1 MSFLLGPPLRAAGLA
16 LAVAWALPVAANP
29 SNADVLPD
37 YEALIARLEQM
48 PAAVEA
54 AAQAEA
60 AQARA
65 RQARAL
71 PNPSVSVESEN
82 VYGSGPYA
90 GFDSAETTIAI
101 NQPLELWGQRGARVA
116 VARAEADAAGLR
128 RRGDGWLDARDRNTD
143 RTRRRLVQRVVSMGP
158 RVLERPEA
166 ETSLRELRRLAHDLE
181 HYRQRVHDLVYD
193 AVELELGGSE

>member
-1 MSFLLGPPLRAAGLA
+1 MALDQAIADFVAIIEGPRRG
-16 LAVAWALPVAANP
+16 
-29 SNADVLPD
+29 
-37 YEALIARLEQM
+37 
-48 PAAVEA
+48 A
-54 AAQAEA
+54 AADWAE
-60 AQARA
+60 
-65 RQARAL
+65 
-71 PNPSVSVESEN
+71 SVRGQLRTVR
-82 VYGSGPYA
+82 
-90 GFDSAETTIAI
+90 DS
-101 NQPLELWGQRGARVA
+101 LQR
-116 VARAEADAAGLR
+116 DAAGLR